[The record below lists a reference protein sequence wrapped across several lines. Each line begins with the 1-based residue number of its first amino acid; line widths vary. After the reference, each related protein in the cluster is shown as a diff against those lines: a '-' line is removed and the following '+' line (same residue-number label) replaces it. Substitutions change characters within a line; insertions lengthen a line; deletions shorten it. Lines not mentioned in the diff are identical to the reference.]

1 MPVHP
6 SSKVWFATGASLAVS
21 GGFAILMSLPA
32 GGAALW
38 AGIGLIALG
47 SLALRRGL
55 DAYQADPVRGPDRSE
70 DVQAH
75 RVSDLI
81 EPELRRPVPR
91 RVALT
96 ARGKSIV
103 VTWTVTLAVFASLAH
118 QHFGRL
124 PPPAEKSILE
134 SGGAGAVATVH
145 SRDSRLLDNG
155 DTLYRV
161 GYGFST
167 EAGNPIRISR
177 TVPPRVFDSLRDG
190 ETMRVTYLPTNP
202 EVHYLPEITSPV
214 STRLVFFIGGLLL
227 AAAGFAEAQR
237 RLHRRLV
244 MGGTPVSGFT
254 ADVRRR
260 GGVRSFRVN
269 YDLNGERQTLKGTE
283 RNPDLKSGQAAT
295 VLYNPLI
302 PTRAVIYRLALYKAR
317 A

>member
-6 SSKVWFATGASLAVS
+6 SSKVWFAAGASLAVS
-21 GGFAILMSLPA
+21 GGFAILWSLPA

-55 DAYQADPVRGPDRSE
+55 DAYQPDPVEGRELAE
-70 DVQAH
+70 DAQGH
-75 RVSDLI
+75 SLSDQI
-81 EPELRRPVPR
+81 EPELRGPVPR
-91 RVALT
+91 RIVLT
-96 ARGKSIV
+96 GRGKSIV

-124 PPPAEKSILE
+124 PPPPEKSMLE
-134 SGGAGAVATVH
+134 SEGAGATATVH
-145 SRDSRLLDNG
+145 SLDTRILDNG
-155 DTLYRV
+155 DTHYRV

-167 EAGNPIRISR
+167 AAGIPIRISR
-177 TVPPRVFDSLRDG
+177 TVPPQVFDSLREG
-190 ETMRVTYLPTNP
+190 ETIRVTYLPANP
-202 EVHYLPEITSPV
+202 EIHDLPEITSPV

-227 AAAGFAEAQR
+227 AIAGFAEAQR

-244 MGGTPVSGFT
+244 MSGTPVSGFT

-269 YDLNGERQTLKGTE
+269 YDVNGKRQTLKGTE

-295 VLYNPLI
+295 VLYNPRI
-302 PTRAVIYRLALYKAR
+302 PTRAVIYRLALYRAR

>member
-1 MPVHP
+1 MPVRP
-6 SSKVWFATGASLAVS
+6 SSKVWFAAGASLAVS
-21 GGFAILMSLPA
+21 GGLAILLSLPA
-32 GGAALW
+32 GGPALW

-55 DAYQADPVRGPDRSE
+55 DAYQPDPVQEDELSE
-70 DVQAH
+70 DVRAH
-75 RVSDLI
+75 SVSDLI
-81 EPELRRPVPR
+81 EPELRGPVPR

-96 ARGKSIV
+96 GRGKAIV
-103 VTWTVTLAVFASLAH
+103 VIWTVTLAVFASLAH

-124 PPPAEKSILE
+124 PPPPERSILE
-134 SGGAGAVATVH
+134 SEGAGATATVH
-145 SRDSRLLDNG
+145 SRDTRILDSG
-155 DTLYRV
+155 DTHYRV

-177 TVPPRVFDSLRDG
+177 TVPPRVFDSLLDG

-202 EVHYLPEITSPV
+202 ELHYLPDITSPV
-214 STRLVFFIGGLLL
+214 STRFVFFIGGLLL

-244 MGGTPVSGFT
+244 MGGTPVSGLT

-269 YDLNGERQTLKGTE
+269 YNLNGERQTLKGTE

>member
-1 MPVHP
+1 MSVRP
-6 SSKVWFATGASLAVS
+6 SSKVWFAAGASLAIS

-32 GGAALW
+32 GGATLW

-55 DAYQADPVRGPDRSE
+55 DAYQPDPQRRVERAEDEQARS
-70 DVQAH
+70 
-75 RVSDLI
+75 VSDRV
-81 EPELRRPVPR
+81 EPELRGPVPR

-96 ARGKSIV
+96 GRGKSIV
-103 VTWTVTLAVFASLAH
+103 ITWTVTLAVFASLAH

-124 PPPAEKSILE
+124 PPPPEKNMLE
-134 SGGAGAVATVH
+134 LDGEGSTATVH
-145 SRDSRLLDNG
+145 SRDARILDNG
-155 DTLYRV
+155 NTLYRV

-167 EAGNPIRISR
+167 EAGIPIRISR
-177 TVPPRVFDSLRDG
+177 TVPPRVFDSLQDG
-190 ETMRVTYLPTNP
+190 ETMQVTYLPANP
-202 EVHYLPEITSPV
+202 EVHYLPAITSPV
-214 STRLVFFIGGLLL
+214 STRFVFFIGGLLL

-237 RLHRRLV
+237 RFHRRLV

-269 YDLNGERQTLKGTE
+269 YNVNGERQTLKGTE
-283 RNPDLKSGQAAT
+283 RNPDLRSGQAAT
-295 VLYNPLI
+295 VLYNPFI

-317 A
+317 N

>member
-1 MPVHP
+1 MPVRP
-6 SSKVWFATGASLAVS
+6 SSKVWFAAGASLAVS
-21 GGFAILMSLPA
+21 GGFAIVTSLPA
-32 GGAALW
+32 GGATLW

-55 DAYQADPVRGPDRSE
+55 DAYQPDPVQRAERAE
-70 DVQAH
+70 DEEAPS
-75 RVSDLI
+75 VSNHV
-81 EPELRRPVPR
+81 EPELRGPVPR

-96 ARGKSIV
+96 GRGKSIV
-103 VTWTVTLAVFASLAH
+103 ITWTVTLAVFASLAH

-124 PPPAEKSILE
+124 PPPAEKSRLE
-134 SGGAGAVATVH
+134 SGGAESTATVH
-145 SRDSRLLDNG
+145 SRDARLLDTG
-155 DTLYRV
+155 QTLYFV

-167 EAGNPIRISR
+167 EAGIPIRISR
-177 TVPPRVFDSLRDG
+177 TVPPRVFDSLHDG
-190 ETMRVTYLPTNP
+190 ETMQVRYLTANP
-202 EVHYLPEITSPV
+202 EIHYLPEITSPV
-214 STRLVFFIGGLLL
+214 STGFVFFIGGLLL

-269 YDLNGERQTLKGTE
+269 YNINGKRQTLKGTE
-283 RNPDLKSGQAAT
+283 RNPDLRSGQAAT